1 MSFCVLLLFLVHFN
15 ANSFVRLFCISVIF
29 SVDSCLTLFVY
40 FCSSHPTSYHTCQIC
55 CHLTIINGCC
65 LFVSVYTLSVCPPK
79 RCHVVVGTCP
89 TVATWLSGNVPVLP
103 REIVWPYLTVAT
115 CGCLTI
121 PHRCHVWL
129 SFHASPWKMAVSI
142 ALLCVCLSVC
152 VFSERER
159 EREREKER
167 ENMCVYVCL
176 RMCIV
181 HLWLVS
187 RK

>member
-1 MSFCVLLLFLVHFN
+1 MMLFCVLLLFLVDFN

-55 CHLTIINGCC
+55 CHITIINGCC
-65 LFVSVYTLSVCPPK
+65 LFVCLNSVCLSAKALPRSCLNMSH
-79 RCHVVVGTCP
+79 RCHVVVCQWNS
-89 TVATWLSGNVPVLP
+89 VAAWD
-103 REIVWPYLTVAT
+103 
-115 CGCLTI
+115 CLTI
-121 PHRCHVWL
+121 SHRCHVWL
-129 SFHASPWKMAVSI
+129 SDHTSPLPRVVVFPCLTVENGREYCIVVCMFE
-142 ALLCVCLSVC
+142 CVCVC
-152 VFSERER
+152 RER